1 LGFISTLASMGS
13 AKVICFLVSQEENKT
28 TIASKYSF
36 TKILFKIVR
45 INFLFKTNFLLYV
58 LNYKAFNKKFYIE

>member
-1 LGFISTLASMGS
+1 MGS

-36 TKILFKIVR
+36 TKILFKTAR
-45 INFLFKTNFLLYV
+45 NNFLFYTNFMLYA
-58 LNYKAFNKKFYIE
+58 LNHKAFNRKFTKSNEQLEGSN